1 MAGLTQEHKAGR
13 QAKPMRNQ
21 SARADLGAT
30 ARRRQHPL
38 DIVVVI
44 LGVCGSSGS
53 ATVRVLGQTKARP
66 QTVCISVQLSS
77 VQTAPLV
84 RPLGL
89 PPVRHNEHHC
99 VLSAFVV
106 SCSCLALFP
115 APLSRALFT
124 ALARRVVYL
133 FFFLSLLSPST
144 FLALVCH
151 VYPFVVLSRCL
162 SAFWVCKKVASQP
175 PRTPATPATPLQLP
189 CCPFSLLLSANE
201 KRFQIN

>member
-1 MAGLTQEHKAGR
+1 
-13 QAKPMRNQ
+13 MRNQ

-53 ATVRVLGQTKARP
+53 ATVRVLGQTKARA

-84 RPLGL
+84 RPLCL

-106 SCSCLALFP
+106 SCSCLALSP
-115 APLSRALFT
+115 SCSPLS
-124 ALARRVVYL
+124 
-133 FFFLSLLSPST
+133 LSL
-144 FLALVCH
+144 
-151 VYPFVVLSRCL
+151 VLSCSVHSFGQAGCL
-162 SAFWVCKKVASQP
+162 FILFLVPAQSVYIFGIGLPCISVCRIVSLSLCFLGLQESGQPTSSDSCDACDSSPAALLPIQP
-175 PRTPATPATPLQLP
+175 PAQRQ
-189 CCPFSLLLSANE
+189 
-201 KRFQIN
+201 

>member
-1 MAGLTQEHKAGR
+1 
-13 QAKPMRNQ
+13 MRNQ

-106 SCSCLALFP
+106 SCSCLALP
-115 APLSRALFT
+115 CSPLSCCVHSFGQAGCLFILFLVP
-124 ALARRVVYL
+124 AQSVYIFGIGL
-133 FFFLSLLSPST
+133 PCISVCRIVSLSLCFLGLQESGQPTSSDSCDASNSSPA
-144 FLALVCH
+144 ALL
-151 VYPFVVLSRCL
+151 PI
-162 SAFWVCKKVASQP
+162 QP
-175 PRTPATPATPLQLP
+175 PAQRQ
-189 CCPFSLLLSANE
+189 
-201 KRFQIN
+201 

>member
-1 MAGLTQEHKAGR
+1 
-13 QAKPMRNQ
+13 MRNQ
-21 SARADLGAT
+21 SARADLVAT

-53 ATVRVLGQTKARP
+53 ATVRVLGQTKARA

-106 SCSCLALFP
+106 SCSCLALPPP
-115 APLSRALFT
+115 APLS
-124 ALARRVVYL
+124 
-133 FFFLSLLSPST
+133 LSLVLCSQLWPGGLFIYSFSCPCSVRLHFWHWFAMYIRLSYC
-144 FLALVCH
+144 LAV
-151 VYPFVVLSRCL
+151 
-162 SAFWVCKKVASQP
+162 
-175 PRTPATPATPLQLP
+175 
-189 CCPFSLLLSANE
+189 SLLFGSARKWPANLLGLLRRLRLLSSCLAAHSASCSAPM
-201 KRFQIN
+201 KSVFKLID